1 MLELVQGES
10 GVHLVVP
17 IIQKL
22 HQNGLLVLAGGT
34 HVIRFMPSLYVT
46 CKKIDQAI
54 GIPSKV
60 LKEQDGRRGSI

>member
-1 MLELVQGES
+1 MLIGIEFAEAVA
-10 GVHLVVP
+10 P

-46 CKKIDQAI
+46 CDEIDQAI
-54 GIPSKV
+54 GILNKV
-60 LKEQDGRRGSI
+60 LKERDGSASGAAI